1 MTDIWRSF
9 VAQRIAWGN
18 GWSILFQSPTVYQ
31 ERNEHNLMR
40 DFADEVPGFLH
51 NDRIRRIL
59 ESLSLAP
66 GIDNISANMERC
78 YQALVDAALVGPG
91 ELKLLHAWIDDL
103 AQATQ
108 KGTGSQQSLVSD

>member
-9 VAQRIAWGN
+9 VAQRIAWEN
-18 GWSILFQSPTVYQ
+18 GWSIFFQSPTVYQ
-31 ERNEHNLMR
+31 DRNEHNLMR

-51 NDRIRRIL
+51 NDRIRGIL

-66 GIDNISANMERC
+66 GIGNIPANMERC

-91 ELKLLHAWIDDL
+91 ELKLLYAWVDDL

-108 KGTGSQQSLVSD
+108 KGAEPQQSSVSV